1 MSRSP
6 PVLDAVLAPAS
17 TIVCLGKSKP
27 GSRPMVGLVDFSA
40 SAPTDEEEFSGPAV
54 FSKSM
59 RNLSDI
65 VDRKLAFYD
74 PTVRG
79 KGGK

>member
-1 MSRSP
+1 MAGMVSY
-6 PVLDAVLAPAS
+6 S
-17 TIVCLGKSKP
+17 T
-27 GSRPMVGLVDFSA
+27 
-40 SAPTDEEEFSGPAV
+40 SAPTEEEEFSGPAL